1 MNPLWKKRA
10 LICLLVLIL
19 LDIFL
24 SNYIFFW
31 GKYINYSLILLYLVV
46 AGIRIIASIIGD
58 IIHKIK
64 LKKNNNIELMN
75 NWLYSPEKH
84 ERQKKRERQKKFSPI
99 AYLLL
104 YLLVIPTIAFGIWIV
119 SSTFNEVML
128 MTKDLPYVLNKNY
141 TKVECFI
148 MSNDFTYQRG
158 SRHIQYI
165 TAFNNADNKKIYI
178 NFEHE
183 YEKIYEYS
191 NYIIWYLPNTKL
203 GAKAEIMP

>member
-1 MNPLWKKRA
+1 MRPSWKNIA
-10 LICLLVLIL
+10 LICLVVLIL

-24 SNYIFFW
+24 SNFIFFW
-31 GKYINYSLILLYLVV
+31 GKYINYLLVLLYMVV
-46 AGIRIIASIIGD
+46 TSIRTLTSVVGT

-64 LKKNNNIELMN
+64 LKKNNNIELTN
-75 NWLYSPEKH
+75 NWLYSPERW
-84 ERQKKRERQKKFSPI
+84 ERQKKAGNTKKIKKILPI
-99 AYLLL
+99 VYLLT
-104 YLLVIPTIAFGIWIV
+104 IPAIALWIWMV
-119 SSTFNEVML
+119 SLFFNEVMI
-128 MTKDLPYVLNKNY
+128 MTKDLPYVLNENY

-148 MSNDFTYQRG
+148 MANDFTYQRG
-158 SRHIQYI
+158 GRHIQYI

-183 YEKIYEYS
+183 YEKIYKYS

>member
-10 LICLLVLIL
+10 LVCLLVLIL

-24 SNYIFFW
+24 SDYIFFW
-31 GKYINYSLILLYLVV
+31 GKYINYLLVLLYLVV
-46 AGIRIIASIIGD
+46 GVIRIITSIIGG

-75 NWLYSPEKH
+75 NWLYLRE
-84 ERQKKRERQKKFSPI
+84 ERERQKKLKKFLPI
-99 AYLLL
+99 V
-104 YLLVIPTIAFGIWIV
+104 YLLVIPTIVFGIWIV

-158 SRHIQYI
+158 CRHIQYI

-203 GAKAEIMP
+203 GVKAEEMP

>member
-1 MNPLWKKRA
+1 MNPLWKKRV

-24 SNYIFFW
+24 SDLIFFW
-31 GKYINYSLILLYLVV
+31 GKYINYSLILLYMVV
-46 AGIRIIASIIGD
+46 AGIRIIASVIGT

-75 NWLYSPEKH
+75 DWLYLP
-84 ERQKKRERQKKFSPI
+84 KKRERQKKFLPI
-99 AYLLL
+99 VYLLVC
-104 YLLVIPTIAFGIWIV
+104 LLVIPTIAFGIWIV

-148 MSNDFTYQRG
+148 KSNDFTYQRG
-158 SRHIQYI
+158 GRHIQYI
-165 TAFNNADNKKIYI
+165 TAVNKANNEYIYI

-183 YEKIYEYS
+183 YKKIYEYS

-203 GAKAEIMP
+203 GVEAEKMP